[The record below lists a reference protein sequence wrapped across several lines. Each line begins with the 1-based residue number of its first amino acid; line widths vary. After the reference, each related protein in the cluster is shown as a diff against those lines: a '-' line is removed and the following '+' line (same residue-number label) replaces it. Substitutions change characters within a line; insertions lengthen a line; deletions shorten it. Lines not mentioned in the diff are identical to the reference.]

1 MSGGTPFR
9 ANRCLVG
16 YLFRVVVSCMS
27 RNVQSLHFA
36 SAICSR
42 WSADHSITLPFLFLA
57 TCHLFKQSIFSP
69 SFVVYWFII
78 FWILSAHDK
87 SFQGFHPAIR
97 RPDQDAILDSIT
109 ATARVSKRTWSFL
122 LTRAY
127 SIGSLSTVALRRL
140 ALCVRLPVDNVKAVS
155 DPLG

>member
-1 MSGGTPFR
+1 M

-42 WSADHSITLPFLFLA
+42 WSANHSITLPFLFWA
-57 TCHLFKQSIFSP
+57 TCHLFKQSTFSP

-87 SFQGFHPAIR
+87 SFQGRCPAIR
-97 RPDQDAILDSIT
+97 RPTRSQPLDSIT
-109 ATARVSKRTWSFL
+109 ATARVPKRTWSFL
-122 LTRAY
+122 RTRACISGTLY
-127 SIGSLSTVALRRL
+127 KHCPTASRSLRSLVA
-140 ALCVRLPVDNVKAVS
+140 
-155 DPLG
+155 